1 MSILSTLSL
10 AITLCSSIGVDG
22 KPILVV
28 AQAKNP
34 EPSCSSLMSRC
45 PRGSETILARPLSLP
60 PMTLL
65 SVLAPLWFSQITVWS
80 CDIKVAWW
88 QGSALKPAQV
98 PRLTQRKA
106 TVLTSAV
113 KAPHNLLASLTL
125 LTSSPPMILPSWV
138 VLSSDLFLWTCQ
150 GLCIFCSLSWNT
162 PCPDIHAA
170 SPLPLLLFCSHVT
183 FAVKLFSIIVPM
195 PTSTLPVLVIFLCGT

>member
-1 MSILSTLSL
+1 MSILSTPSL

-65 SVLAPLWFSQITVWS
+65 SILATLWFSQITVWS
-80 CDIKVAWW
+80 CDIKVVWW

-138 VLSSDLFLWTCQ
+138 SFPATFSCGLAKACAYSVLSPGTPPDP
-150 GLCIFCSLSWNT
+150 IFMQLLPYLSYYFV
-162 PCPDIHAA
+162 HM
-170 SPLPLLLFCSHVT
+170 SPLQWNYS
-183 FAVKLFSIIVPM
+183 
-195 PTSTLPVLVIFLCGT
+195 VL